1 MTIDFALEEEQI
13 ALFARSLNLLP
24 NLHTLEIAWF
34 NDQLTRKLRE
44 ALRNVRLPQ
53 IKTLIMSVSAH
64 PLLEH
69 CLEVEDVVCVPKHDA
84 GLGLE
89 AFLRSIAF
97 NRDSK
102 VRRLAIPLTPTWN
115 EDKPFRK

>member
-1 MTIDFALEEEQI
+1 MAIDFALEEEQI
-13 ALFARSLNLLP
+13 TLFVRSLNFLP

-34 NDQLTRKLRE
+34 REKHTHKLRKV
-44 ALRNVRLPQ
+44 LRNVQLPQ
-53 IKTLIMSVSAH
+53 IKTLILSVNAH

-69 CLEVEDVVCVPKHDA
+69 CLEVEDVVCVPKQDA

-89 AFLRSIAF
+89 AFLKSIAF
-97 NRDSK
+97 NQYSK
-102 VRRLAIPLTPTWN
+102 VRKLAIPLTLRWG